1 MELVNNSALDVSC
14 CPQASQNWG
23 SSRFSQ
29 QELVETLETHPPHS
43 FYHGEGIPKVP
54 NHPSME
60 IQSHDI
66 VAAQSIQ
73 IVNRVMSG
81 KQDAEDADERQ
92 MRMEAPAVDDGY
104 NQGLQVPTW
113 LSNAGTIMVQAG
125 VSCAV
130 PGTALEG
137 HGIESGDVEDV
148 SCHAGT
154 DSKWCPVCAAN
165 GSSQCLC
172 GMSMHADDA
181 AISAPAA
188 YSNQNYAHNWSTI
201 QSMMNNMHRPADPQ
215 HREDEHLVTSRDCLL
230 RSASHTPPG
239 MVQTETHHSA
249 AHDQQ
254 GAVSQQQFVDPR
266 HYPYNLNQDDAF
278 GGQGTNG
285 DQGAVPVE
293 AAWEVARQKEEWE
306 IARYKAMIVAHP
318 LYLQLLELHAGCL
331 RMGTPVD
338 QLRNIDMQM
347 ERYMDVT
354 NKYAVLQLDL
364 GPEEQAELNEFMAQY
379 VVVITAFK
387 EHLQQH
393 VYTDITEAMMS
404 CWELEQALSNFTGQ
418 VSPLESTGATMSDS
432 ESDCD
437 IDGSDD
443 GYEPLRMDQQLETS
457 AAGMYGP
464 LVPSETDRSLMERVR
479 QDLKQELQEGYR
491 AKIEDVREEIMRK
504 RRAGKLPDGT
514 TTVLKA
520 WWNAHSKWP
529 YPTVQTSW

>member
-1 MELVNNSALDVSC
+1 LSTWILPQSDYRRLNCRSALLARFGTVADQAKLESLGNHVTTFNYVLSSDEVRVQAQL
-14 CPQASQNWG
+14 QASQNWG

-43 FYHGEGIPKVP
+43 FYHGEGIPKVS

-92 MRMEAPAVDDGY
+92 MRMEAPAVDDAY
-104 NQGLQVPTW
+104 NQSLQVPTW
-113 LSNAGTIMVQAG
+113 LSNAGTIMAQAG

-137 HGIESGDVEDV
+137 HGIKSGDVEDV

-154 DSKWCPVCAAN
+154 DPKWCPVCAAN

-201 QSMMNNMHRPADPQ
+201 QSMMNNMHQPADPQ
-215 HREDEHLVTSRDCLL
+215 HREDEHLVTSTDCLL

-254 GAVSQQQFVDPR
+254 DAVSQQQFVDLR
-266 HYPYNLNQDDAF
+266 HYPYNLNQDDVF
-278 GGQGTNG
+278 GGQGTTG
-285 DQGAVPVE
+285 DQVN
-293 AAWEVARQKEEWE
+293 
-306 IARYKAMIVAHP
+306 MD
-318 LYLQLLELHAGCL
+318 LHLRSNWLMTPESSLSCL
-331 RMGTPVD
+331 M
-338 QLRNIDMQM
+338 N
-347 ERYMDVT
+347 
-354 NKYAVLQLDL
+354 
-364 GPEEQAELNEFMAQY
+364 
-379 VVVITAFK
+379 
-387 EHLQQH
+387 
-393 VYTDITEAMMS
+393 
-404 CWELEQALSNFTGQ
+404 
-418 VSPLESTGATMSDS
+418 
-432 ESDCD
+432 
-437 IDGSDD
+437 
-443 GYEPLRMDQQLETS
+443 
-457 AAGMYGP
+457 
-464 LVPSETDRSLMERVR
+464 
-479 QDLKQELQEGYR
+479 
-491 AKIEDVREEIMRK
+491 
-504 RRAGKLPDGT
+504 
-514 TTVLKA
+514 
-520 WWNAHSKWP
+520 
-529 YPTVQTSW
+529 